1 MDARPD
7 GGLRVAGYV
16 VVLLGVVGFVVGCFL
31 PYFEYG
37 RTILPPPEGA
47 ISLYRLIAG
56 GPGTT
61 FERMGGLL
69 YLFAGAA
76 IVGAIALWGISRPR
90 TWTPPALIAGA
101 TAWTLTW
108 IGILINQGTFMPREV
123 GYWVLLASLS
133 VAIAGTIVVLV
144 TARTRAREP
153 TPNASLIEVGWDR
166 RPGP

>member
-1 MDARPD
+1 
-7 GGLRVAGYV
+7 
-16 VVLLGVVGFVVGCFL
+16 
-31 PYFEYG
+31 
-37 RTILPPPEGA
+37 
-47 ISLYRLIAG
+47 
-56 GPGTT
+56 
-61 FERMGGLL
+61 MGGLL

-76 IVGAIALWGISRPR
+76 IVGAISLWGISRPR
-90 TWTPPALIAGA
+90 TWTPPALVAGA

-133 VAIAGTIVVLV
+133 VPIAGTIVVLV

>member
-37 RTILPPPEGA
+37 PILPPPEGA

-90 TWTPPALIAGA
+90 TWTPPALVAGA

-108 IGILINQGTFMPREV
+108 IGILINQGKFMPREV

-153 TPNASLIEVGWDR
+153 TPNASSIEVGWDR

>member
-1 MDARPD
+1 MSQTVMPPISTRMTM
-7 GGLRVAGYV
+7 
-16 VVLLGVVGFVVGCFL
+16 LGIEAN
-31 PYFEYG
+31 P
-37 RTILPPPEGA
+37 TIPSTNAPRSTSELA
-47 ISLYRLIAG
+47 NMYTA
-56 GPGTT
+56 
-61 FERMGGLL
+61 
-69 YLFAGAA
+69 
-76 IVGAIALWGISRPR
+76 VGATALWGISRPR
-90 TWTPPALIAGA
+90 TWTPPALVAGA

-133 VAIAGTIVVLV
+133 VPIAGTIVVLV